1 MCENEN
7 LHLISS
13 TKFSKKVFLK
23 GNIIQEGIKIKSI
36 VSCYVVQLD
45 NQFFLQ

>member
-13 TKFSKKVFLK
+13 TKCSKKVFLK
-23 GNIIQEGIKIKSI
+23 ENIIQEGIKINHELLCSATG
-36 VSCYVVQLD
+36 
-45 NQFFLQ
+45 